1 MDTASLGRPCD
12 PADLEHV
19 LGSLTGKVLQD
30 PWTPLE
36 AFSRRELEV
45 NFSLAV
51 SHGTFLHIC

>member
-12 PADLEHV
+12 PADLDPI

-36 AFSRRELEV
+36 
-45 NFSLAV
+45 V
-51 SHGTFLHIC
+51 SPGEIWK